1 MPLDR
6 AFPQDSTLVLAFSEG
21 TCSSEQSHLFQMR
34 RGLNDSLSVGRVQLL
49 DIDAVEI
56 AERAMQSVSWCV
68 SWVHHVRLRLLL
80 AQKNEAGTLMS
91 PAEAL
96 HQS

>member
-1 MPLDR
+1 
-6 AFPQDSTLVLAFSEG
+6 
-21 TCSSEQSHLFQMR
+21 LFQKR

-49 DIDAVEI
+49 DIDAVEV
-56 AERAMQSVSWCV
+56 AECAMQSVSWCV
-68 SWVHHVRLRLLL
+68 SRVHHVRLRRLL

-96 HQS
+96 HQP